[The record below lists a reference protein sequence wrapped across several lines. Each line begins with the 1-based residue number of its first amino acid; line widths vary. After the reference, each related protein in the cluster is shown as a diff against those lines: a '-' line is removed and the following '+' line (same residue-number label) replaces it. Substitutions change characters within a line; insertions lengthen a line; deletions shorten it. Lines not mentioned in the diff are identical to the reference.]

1 MSRRTGTDLA
11 MVSPPGGF
19 AGEPGAELAAPEL
32 PGALSDAGG
41 RDAVARQSA

>member
-19 AGEPGAELAAPEL
+19 AEEPGAELAGPEL
-32 PGALSDAGG
+32 PGLLTDAGG
-41 RDAVARQSA
+41 RDAARQSA